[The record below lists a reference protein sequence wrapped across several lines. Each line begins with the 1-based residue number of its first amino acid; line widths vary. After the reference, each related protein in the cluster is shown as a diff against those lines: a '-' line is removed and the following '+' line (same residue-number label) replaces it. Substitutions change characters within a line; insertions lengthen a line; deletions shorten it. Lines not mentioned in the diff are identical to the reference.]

1 MLKKAFDTILQPF
14 VIKTLSKVGVR
25 GSIPQYNKDQYEKL
39 TANIILSGQKLKL
52 FPLRSGTRQGSPF
65 SPLLINIVLEVL
77 AIVIREEEEIKSIQ
91 IGEEEVKLSLF
102 ADDMIV

>member
-52 FPLRSGTRQGSPF
+52 FPLRSGTRQGCHF
-65 SPLLINIVLEVL
+65 Y
-77 AIVIREEEEIKSIQ
+77 
-91 IGEEEVKLSLF
+91 LSYSTTTTNNQKMVNL
-102 ADDMIV
+102 